1 MGGRKTFVTNTV
13 LTAADVQD
21 FLMDQAVMVFANS
34 AARGSAIASPTEGM
48 VAYLND
54 SNLMTIYDGANW
66 KNALNTTGGIL
77 QVVTAN
83 SNTEISSSSASAV
96 TTGLTATITPSST
109 NSRIAIFTSFPSQNN
124 GVATSATYTLFRGTV
139 AGTNLGT
146 TNFAS
151 PGFAQLYSSTGSV
164 RTSIS
169 MHFIDSPA
177 TTSATQYTVAFFG
190 QSGAAVVMHEGR
202 RGTLTLMEIAG

>member
-1 MGGRKTFVTNTV
+1 MPRKEFEAFTRLDASDVNTY
-13 LTAADVQD
+13 
-21 FLMDQAVMVFANS
+21 LMDQAVMVFANS

-66 KNALNTTGGIL
+66 KTSLATTGSIL

-96 TTGLTATITPSST
+96 STGLTATITPSST
-109 NSRIAIFTSFPSQNN
+109 SNRIAIFTSFPTQNN
-124 GVATSATYTLFRGTV
+124 GVSTSATYTLFRGTV

-164 RTSIS
+164 RTSVS
-169 MHFIDSPA
+169 MHFIDTPN